1 MGNSTDD
8 LDPRVARTREAVLDA
23 VRDLVRSAGLE
34 AVTHQQ
40 VAEAAGVGRA
50 TVYRHWPDRT
60 KLLVDAL
67 TGTAATRTHTEHGD
81 LAADLTAELTRL
93 QAILNNS
100 PFVPQVA
107 ALVSRAE
114 WDPELADLKQQLM
127 AEGTAG
133 LRRAIEAGVARDELS
148 GVADIEA
155 AVAIL
160 AGPLFFKRLLAGQPI
175 TDDLVAAI
183 VARFTTTS
191 GSRPVEGPRLV

>member
-1 MGNSTDD
+1 MHDSTDD
-8 LDPRVARTREAVLDA
+8 LDPRVVRTREAVLDA

-40 VAEAAGVGRA
+40 VAETAGVGRA

-60 KLLVDAL
+60 KLLADAL
-67 TGTAATRTHTEHGD
+67 AETAPRTPTEGGDVTG
-81 LAADLTAELTRL
+81 DLTAELTRL
-93 QAILNNS
+93 QTILNDS

-114 WDPELADLKQQLM
+114 WDQDLRALKQQLM

-133 LRRAIEAGVARDELS
+133 LRRAVEDGVARGELS
-148 GVADIEA
+148 GVTDLDAT
-155 AVAIL
+155 VAML
-160 AGPLFFKRLLAGQPI
+160 AGPLFFQRLLAGRPI

-183 VARFTTTS
+183 VARFATTS
-191 GSRPVEGPRLV
+191 